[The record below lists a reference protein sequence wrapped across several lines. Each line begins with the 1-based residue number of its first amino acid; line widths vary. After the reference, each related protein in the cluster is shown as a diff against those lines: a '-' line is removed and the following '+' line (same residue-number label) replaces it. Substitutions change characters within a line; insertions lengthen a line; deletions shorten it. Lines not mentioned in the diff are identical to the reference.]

1 MDDNFS
7 LGYAMGQQGGNNNGG
22 GWGMNGWGDWI
33 LIILLFALLGGGFG
47 FGGRGIGGG
56 FGGGGS
62 SCGCGCVTNADL
74 CSAFNFNNL
83 ENAVRGIQ
91 QGICD
96 STYALNNSIMQG
108 FHGVDNAV
116 CTLGYNMQQGF
127 NNLGFQTQQGFNT
140 LGYAIKDCC
149 CDTQRMIERGF
160 CDTNYN
166 LATNTNNIVQSGR
179 SDTDRVIA
187 KLDHMEATR
196 QAEKIEALRM
206 ENQTLRFQASQ
217 AQQNAFITA
226 NQEAQTAELIRRL
239 GADCPVPS
247 YLVNPPTPV
256 NFPTNCCGTVQ
267 FGNQGGGCGCNQY
280 A

>member
-7 LGYAMGQQGGNNNGG
+7 LGYAMGQNSNGNNGS

-33 LIILLFALLGGGFG
+33 LIILLFAILGGGFGGFG
-47 FGGRGIGGG
+47 FGGFGG
-56 FGGGGS
+56 FGGGAGFQ
-62 SCGCGCVTNADL
+62 GMATRADINEGFAL
-74 CSAFNFNNL
+74 NNITSGIT
-83 ENAVRGIQ
+83 AIQ

-116 CTLGYNMQQGF
+116 CNLGYNMEQGF

-149 CDTQRMIERGF
+149 CETQRMIERGI

-166 LATNTNNIVQSGR
+166 LATNANNIVQSGR
-179 SDTDRVIA
+179 ADTDRVIA
-187 KLDHMEATR
+187 KLDQMEAAR

-247 YLVNPPTPV
+247 YLVQPPTPV
-256 NFPTNCCGTVQ
+256 NFPLNGCGTVQ
-267 FGNQGGGCGCNQY
+267 FGGYSSGCGCGCG
-280 A
+280 